1 MALAG
6 LDEELTRKIRSARP
20 KPAPSARRGEAYLE
34 GRGSGETHELR
45 DAAAADAL
53 LVARVTSLAP
63 LLHAT
68 RVAGKSIQAAAAGLL
83 RSTRSIAA
91 DATFQ
96 KQLEDKDPPAASGTK
111 AMIDA
116 FQGIGQA
123 LADLAANLSNQVL
136 APLEAL
142 SNSLKEECVE
152 ERLRLLE
159 LDQQDLACSRA
170 VAETLKQKERTS
182 AELQTIARQENSR
195 SWFRR
200 PQARLEEMAAMET
213 AVVEELASKMD
224 QQAALKRSKD
234 QCMEQFRRSLK
245 QLDDRCASHLHVVAD
260 DFSRSLL
267 GATEK
272 IGQVAGAVAGMR
284 DSPKRESDTLK
295 PPKTLLATLT
305 TVGEPGSPPARVATG
320 MQQPALQPRD
330 DRTDSELCELDSQA
344 QAPQIEFAGT
354 PSSRTGHTRESSTGS
369 QVREGIAAKDNL
381 PEFATAAFEASVE
394 YASPS
399 PKDTLKALP
408 VEAEHPDSESDSHPW
423 SLELHFDEHVKKL
436 GFEIVWEAERPCVGS
451 VVPGGEAERA
461 GLVPGAVIMD
471 MNGISTLGKSRDELM
486 PLLKIRPL
494 QLNAHIPGGQLVD
507 SH

>member
-1 MALAG
+1 
-6 LDEELTRKIRSARP
+6 
-20 KPAPSARRGEAYLE
+20 
-34 GRGSGETHELR
+34 
-45 DAAAADAL
+45 
-53 LVARVTSLAP
+53 
-63 LLHAT
+63 
-68 RVAGKSIQAAAAGLL
+68 
-83 RSTRSIAA
+83 
-91 DATFQ
+91 
-96 KQLEDKDPPAASGTK
+96 
-111 AMIDA
+111 MIDA
-116 FQGIGQA
+116 FHDIGQA
-123 LADLAANLSNQVL
+123 LADLAANLSNHVL

-152 ERLRLLE
+152 ERLKLLE
-159 LDQQDLACSRA
+159 LDQQDLVCSRA
-170 VAETLKQKERTS
+170 VTETLKQKERTS

-224 QQAALKRSKD
+224 QQAALKRSKE

-260 DFSRSLL
+260 DFSRSWL

-272 IGQVAGAVAGMR
+272 IGQVAGSVGATGMR
-284 DSPKRESDTLK
+284 GSPKKESDALK
-295 PPKTLLATLT
+295 PSKTLMATLATT
-305 TVGEPGSPPARVATG
+305 EPGSPSPATAQA
-320 MQQPALQPRD
+320 QQAQQAQAGAQQSRD
-330 DRTDSELCELDSQA
+330 DRTDSELCELDAQA
-344 QAPQIEFAGT
+344 QAPHIEFAAT

-369 QVREGIAAKDNL
+369 QVREGIAAKDSL
-381 PEFATAAFEASVE
+381 PEFATAAFEASVD

-408 VEAEHPDSESDSHPW
+408 VEAEHPDSESDSYPW

-451 VVPGGEAERA
+451 IVPGGEAERA

-494 QLNAHIPGGQLVD
+494 QLNARIPGGHLVD

>member
-1 MALAG
+1 M
-6 LDEELTRKIRSARP
+6 K
-20 KPAPSARRGEAYLE
+20 
-34 GRGSGETHELR
+34 R
-45 DAAAADAL
+45 DAAQASLPPDGGKDDDPLILPRTPKHLPPLRMTRGFWIENLPSDGRHHGAA
-53 LVARVTSLAP
+53 VACFD
-63 LLHAT
+63 
-68 RVAGKSIQAAAAGLL
+68 I
-83 RSTRSIAA
+83 
-91 DATFQ
+91 
-96 KQLEDKDPPAASGTK
+96 PAEGI
-111 AMIDA
+111 ID
-116 FQGIGQA
+116 
-123 LADLAANLSNQVL
+123 D
-136 APLEAL
+136 
-142 SNSLKEECVE
+142 LKEAIS
-152 ERLRLLE
+152 LE
-159 LDQQDLACSRA
+159 WSRIPKRDLVCSRA

-213 AVVEELASKMD
+213 AVVEELASMMD
-224 QQAALKRSKD
+224 QQAALKRSKE

-260 DFSRSLL
+260 DFSRSWL
-267 GATEK
+267 GTTEK
-272 IGQVAGAVAGMR
+272 IGQVAGGVGATGMR
-284 DSPKRESDTLK
+284 GNPKRESDGLK
-295 PPKTLLATLT
+295 PSKTFLATLAT
-305 TVGEPGSPPARVATG
+305 TEPGSPSPATAQA
-320 MQQPALQPRD
+320 QQAQQAQQVQQAPQGQAGAQQSRD
-330 DRTDSELCELDSQA
+330 DRTDSELCELDPQA
-344 QAPQIEFAGT
+344 QAPHIEFAAT

-369 QVREGIAAKDNL
+369 QVREGIAAKDSL

-451 VVPGGEAERA
+451 IVPGGEAERA

-494 QLNAHIPGGQLVD
+494 QLNAHIPGGHSVD